1 MIETSTPKT
10 NSLQNT
16 KTENSPLI
24 EELGEEEQSFFVS
37 IKPGLNAIVSNPNQE
52 TVSSILNY
60 SKSL

>member
-1 MIETSTPKT
+1 MIEISTPKT

-16 KTENSPLI
+16 KTENSPVI

>member
-1 MIETSTPKT
+1 MIEISTPKT

-16 KTENSPLI
+16 KTENSPVI
-24 EELGEEEQSFFVS
+24 EDMGEEEQSFFVS
-37 IKPGLNAIVSNPNQE
+37 IKPGLNALASNPNQE

>member
-16 KTENSPLI
+16 KAENSPVI

-37 IKPGLNAIVSNPNQE
+37 IKSGLNAIVSNPKQE